1 MTFLTLAFTVK
12 VKVLLILTPD
22 SILKN
27 KVLLILTPD
36 SIVKNKVLEL
46 WIENQAKL
54 QEIADRET
62 LAEIPILKTLHD
74 LLLDKYTEESNS
86 KGISATMITYHH

>member
-12 VKVLLILTPD
+12 V
-22 SILKN
+22 